1 MRYSRA
7 GDAFVLWK
15 AIMSKEE
22 AQTIL
27 DSELDRI
34 RSMSHHELLQTT
46 ASDPY
51 TADQVGP
58 SGEKYTICIKT
69 KLKSRKKGLV
79 RIKASVR
86 ETEGREVVKK
96 IPILGIPITSYQ
108 VVGLMTILTIGPD
121 DLN

>member
-1 MRYSRA
+1 
-7 GDAFVLWK
+7 
-15 AIMSKEE
+15 MSKEE

-96 IPILGIPITSYQ
+96 IPILRIPITFYQ

-121 DLN
+121 DSN

>member
-1 MRYSRA
+1 
-7 GDAFVLWK
+7 
-15 AIMSKEE
+15 MSKEE

-27 DSELDRI
+27 DRELDRI
-34 RSMSHHELLQTT
+34 RSMTPHELLQTA

-58 SGEKYTICIKT
+58 SGEKYAVRIKT
-69 KLKSRKKGLV
+69 KVKSRKKGLV

-86 ETEGREVVKK
+86 EAKGREVVKK

-108 VVGLMTILTIGPD
+108 VVGLMTIFTMGPD

>member
-1 MRYSRA
+1 
-7 GDAFVLWK
+7 
-15 AIMSKEE
+15 MSKEE
-22 AQTIL
+22 AQAIL
-27 DSELDRI
+27 DNELDRI
-34 RSMSHHELLQTT
+34 RRMSHQELLQTT
-46 ASDPY
+46 ASDLY
-51 TADQVGP
+51 TAVRIGP
-58 SGEKYTICIKT
+58 SGENYKICIKT

-86 ETEGREVVKK
+86 EAEGREVVKK